1 MVIFRVATDT
11 MTATI
16 PASVSGFVRM
26 HKVET
31 DSTNVW
37 AQQLISAGQAID
49 KLLLTTDFQ
58 TKGKGLDSNSWQSK
72 PGENLLFSLVVKPVN
87 CEPTGQF
94 VITQAVS
101 LGILHAIAA
110 FLPEADLKI
119 KWPNDIYVGN
129 QKLCGMLIANAI
141 IGQTM
146 AWTTIGIG
154 LNVNQLHFEA
164 HLPNP
169 ISMAAFSGKQFDRE
183 KVLQSIVNEID
194 SRLQQAWQPPMR
206 ALLGKHYLSGLYRY
220 MEWSSYRYGEKQIT
234 ARIVGLAPF
243 GQLRLETTENELLVC
258 DLKEITFL

>member
-1 MVIFRVATDT
+1 
-11 MTATI
+11 MTATF
-16 PASVSGFVRM
+16 SGSMSGYVRM

-37 AQQLISAGQAID
+37 AQQLISAGQAVD

-58 TKGKGLDSNSWQSK
+58 TRGKGLDSNTWQSK

-87 CEPTGQF
+87 CEPSGQF

-110 FLPEADLKI
+110 FLPGADLKI
-119 KWPNDIYVGN
+119 KWPNDIYIGN

-141 IGQTM
+141 VGQTM

-154 LNVNQLHFEA
+154 LNVNQIHFDA
-164 HLPNP
+164 HVPNP
-169 ISMAAFSGKQFDRE
+169 ISMAVFSGKSFDRDM
-183 KVLQSIVNEID
+183 VLHSIVNEID
-194 SRLQQAWQPPMR
+194 SRLQQAWQPSMR
-206 ALLGKHYLSGLYRY
+206 ASIEKQYITGLYRY

-243 GQLRLETTENELLVC
+243 GQLKLETSDNVLLVC
-258 DLKEITFL
+258 DLKEIAFL